1 MLIKVSPINALNLEG
16 KVNQC
21 WMHAVE
27 LTEFSIQV
35 SMYGEKAITWML
47 VCFIIDGRIDS
58 RKSTYFVLNLVLK
71 PTNMINFPSIN
82 TKINQDVQLL
92 PT

>member
-27 LTEFSIQV
+27 LTEFSIKI

-47 VCFIIDGRIDS
+47 VCFIKDGR
-58 RKSTYFVLNLVLK
+58 KE
-71 PTNMINFPSIN
+71 
-82 TKINQDVQLL
+82 
-92 PT
+92 